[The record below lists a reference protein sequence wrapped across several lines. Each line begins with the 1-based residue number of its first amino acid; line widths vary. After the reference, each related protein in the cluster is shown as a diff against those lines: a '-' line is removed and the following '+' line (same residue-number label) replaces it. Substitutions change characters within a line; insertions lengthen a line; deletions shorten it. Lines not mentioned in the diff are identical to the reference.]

1 MTLAERITAAFT
13 APGVEHWPVYATS
26 VVMLA
31 VVLMLLTRW
40 IQSRRGGTL
49 AARLAEVS
57 HDRLSDVV
65 LPKADDGA
73 IHIDHILLTER
84 GIFVID
90 ARDISGIVF
99 GSDRMHDWT
108 VMDGGR
114 RYTIGN
120 PQADLYDR
128 VAAVTLVVTDIP
140 VEGRIVF
147 GSGADFSKGLPSHVC
162 TELELIAALPKVSG
176 RSTQTRKAFELE
188 WQKLREA
195 ALIPTQG

>member
-1 MTLAERITAAFT
+1 MNVDMFRDAFT
-13 APGVEHWPVYATS
+13 APSPAHWPVYAAT
-26 VVMLA
+26 A
-31 VVLMLLTRW
+31 VAVLLVAVLLWRLVRG
-40 IQSRRGGTL
+40 RRKSSL

-57 HDRLSDVV
+57 HEQLTDVV

-73 IHIDHILLTER
+73 IHIDHILLTEQ
-84 GIFVID
+84 GILVID
-90 ARDISGIVF
+90 AREISGIVF

-128 VAAVTLVVTDIP
+128 VAAVKLVVSDIP

-147 GSGADFSKGLPSHVC
+147 RAGADFSKGRPSHVW
-162 TELELIAALPKVSG
+162 TETDLVAELPRISG
-176 RSTQTRKAFELE
+176 RSTQTRKAFDLE

-195 ALIPTQG
+195 ALLPR

>member
-1 MTLAERITAAFT
+1 MNATEAVMRAFAE
-13 APGVEHWPVYATS
+13 PGPEHWPVYAGLL
-26 VVMLA
+26 VL
-31 VVLMLLTRW
+31 VVLLLALLVRW
-40 IQSRRGGTL
+40 LQSRSRGSL
-49 AARLAEVS
+49 SARLADVC
-57 HDRLSDVV
+57 HDQLTDVV

-84 GIFVID
+84 GILVVD
-90 ARDISGIVF
+90 SRDITGIVF

-128 VAAVTLVVTDIP
+128 VAAVKLVVTDIP

-147 GSGADFSKGLPSHVC
+147 GSDADFSKGKPSHVL
-162 TELELIAALPKVSG
+162 TEAELVASLPRVAG
-176 RSTQTRKAFELE
+176 RTTQTRKAFELE

-195 ALIPTQG
+195 ALMPS

>member
-1 MTLAERITAAFT
+1 MNVTEVVSGAFAE
-13 APGVEHWPVYATS
+13 PGPEHWPVYAGLALLVLLLLLL
-26 VVMLA
+26 VV
-31 VVLMLLTRW
+31 RW
-40 IQSRRGGTL
+40 IRARGGKSL
-49 AARLAEVS
+49 SARLADVC
-57 HDRLSDVV
+57 HDQLTDVV

-84 GIFVID
+84 GILVVD
-90 ARDISGIVF
+90 SRDITGIVF

-114 RYTIGN
+114 RFTIGN

-128 VAAVTLVVTDIP
+128 VAAVKLVVTDIP

-147 GSGADFSKGLPSHVC
+147 GSGADFSKGKPSHVL
-162 TELELIAALPKVSG
+162 TEAELVASLPRVAG
-176 RSTQTRKAFELE
+176 RTTQTRKAFELE

-195 ALIPTQG
+195 ALIPS